1 MTFLCRARA
10 VTPRLT
16 LGMAAPYAYGSI
28 AATALAFVAW
38 TLVEPRNCRLFLVV
52 LLVRMWRLNACE
64 RLIEP
69 FPRTRKRFFAPD
81 LVFIF
86 GMMPFLICCPPRCS
100 PASERLL
107 RPVAHR
113 LRAYRGDAFSATS
126 FSEPAASP
134 FAVPRVSET
143 VRRSQ
148 PVRDRRGSARA
159 GGHRIP
165 DAPSRDRETAASPWP
180 CHLLTGR
187 GCDCE

>member
-52 LLVRMWRLNACE
+52 LLVRMWSLNACE

-69 FPRTRKRFFAPD
+69 FPRTRKRFLAPD

-86 GMMPFLICCPPRCS
+86 GMMPFLY
-100 PASERLL
+100 LL
-107 RPVAHR
+107 PTAVLSGAW
-113 LRAYRGDAFSATS
+113 SATG
-126 FSEPAASP
+126 EASLP
-134 FAVPRVSET
+134 CGLPVS
-143 VRRSQ
+143 
-148 PVRDRRGSARA
+148 G
-159 GGHRIP
+159 
-165 DAPSRDRETAASPWP
+165 
-180 CHLLTGR
+180 
-187 GCDCE
+187 